1 MALTATGIG
10 SGLDVNSIVKTM
22 VAAEGDPKKAQLSQ
36 RESDFKAK
44 ISALGSIKSAMT
56 EFQKALDG
64 LKSVS
69 SFQLRSA
76 TSSNMDI
83 VKVSATA
90 SAVAGQYSVEVLQL
104 AQAQKLASGGFA
116 DANAVVGE
124 GTLTIASASGSFSVT
139 IDAGNSTLAGIRD
152 AINGAA
158 DNIGVT
164 ASIANVDDGAGGTV
178 SRLVLTSTQTGT
190 AHAVTLST
198 ADSDGND
205 TDGSGLSRLASP
217 NLQELVAAQD
227 AQFKLDGMTV
237 TRSGNTITGA
247 VDGLTFDLQK
257 AEPGTTVSV
266 GVSVDNESIAKNVQS
281 FVDAYNKLQDTLKK
295 VGSYV
300 EGGNSGAL
308 LGDAMLRSL
317 TARIRSE
324 VTNTVA
330 SAPDSYNSLALVGVA
345 VDRYGKMSLDRSK
358 MDAAMAADPNAVAA
372 VFANPDGVAGRV
384 GGFMK
389 DYLQT
394 DGILDQR
401 TKGLNRS
408 IRDISDQRERLDVRL
423 ASLEARLFRQF
434 NAMDGLVAQLNA
446 TGASLKSQL
455 SALTS
460 NNG

>member
-10 SGLDVNSIVKTM
+10 SGLDVNSIVKTL

-44 ISALGSIKSAMT
+44 ISAIGSIKSAMT

-64 LKSVS
+64 LKSAS
-69 SFQLRSA
+69 SFQVRSA

-104 AQAQKLASGGFA
+104 AQAQKQASGGFA

-139 IDAGNSTLAGIRD
+139 INAGNSTLAGIRD

-178 SRLVLTSTQTGT
+178 SRLVLTSTQTGM
-190 AHAVTLST
+190 AHAVTVSV

-205 TDGSGLSRLASP
+205 TDASGLSRLASP
-217 NLQELVAAQD
+217 NLEELVAAQD
-227 AQFKLDGMTV
+227 AQLKLDGMTV
-237 TRSGNTITGA
+237 TRSSNSITGA
-247 VDGLTFDLQK
+247 VDGLTLDLQK
-257 AEPGTTVSV
+257 AAPGTTVSV
-266 GVSVDNESIAKNVQS
+266 GVSVDNEAIAKNVQS

-295 VGSYV
+295 VGAYV

-358 MDAAMAADPNAVAA
+358 MNAAMVADPSALAA

-384 GGFMK
+384 GSFMK
-389 DYLQT
+389 DYLQS

-408 IRDISDQRERLDVRL
+408 MRDIADQRERLDVRL
-423 ASLEARLFRQF
+423 ATLEARLFRQF

-446 TGASLKSQL
+446 TGTSLKSQL

-460 NNG
+460 KNN